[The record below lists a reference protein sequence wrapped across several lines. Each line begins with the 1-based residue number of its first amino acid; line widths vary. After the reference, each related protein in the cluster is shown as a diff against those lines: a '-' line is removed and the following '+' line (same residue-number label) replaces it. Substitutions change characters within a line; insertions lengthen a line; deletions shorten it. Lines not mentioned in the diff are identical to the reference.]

1 MRKKITSLFALF
13 LLVAG
18 TAIAQPSVDGK
29 LFTLKCARGYVY
41 YNGSVLKGTSDAS
54 QASQFAIVE
63 FGGTTYLYDATNNA
77 FVVHS
82 TAATAGTAGNY
93 ALESTTDF
101 SKAVTGLK
109 WGDTGIA
116 SYPYYLEDSYGNWL
130 NMDKIPIVYFNTW
143 KDFEGGNGGNTY
155 AVNVVGDF
163 DPTAAK
169 AMLMLPSVDGKLF
182 TLNGKLF
189 TLNCARGYVYY
200 DGTQLKGTRYSALAS
215 QFAIVECGGTT
226 YLYDA
231 TNGAFVVHT
240 TAATAGT
247 TGNNALESTTD
258 LSKAVKGLKWGDT
271 GIASYPYYLEDSYGN
286 WLYMDNIPNV
296 YFNTWKDF
304 EDGTGGNTYAVNVVG
319 DFDATAAKAMLM
331 PSLDG
336 KLFTLNCARG
346 YVYYD
351 GTQLKG
357 TSDASQA
364 SQFAIVSYGETNY
377 LYDAT
382 NGAFVV
388 HTTAATTGSSNAALE
403 RTTDLSKAVTGLKWG
418 DTGIASYPYYL
429 EDSYGN
435 WLNMDKIPNVYFNTW
450 KDFEGGN
457 GGNTYT
463 INVVGDFDATAVTAM
478 IDYYFN
484 PSATVQYVIK
494 DVSGNV
500 VDSTEA
506 KPAYVGNDITTL
518 PAELQRPYCSYAVK
532 PTTIAAGA
540 NVVDVTVTYNLPFT
554 LSSSY
559 ADASWYFMTVRG
571 HYVYYAETSNDIRT
585 NQVSKGEPISAY
597 EWAFMGDPYSGI
609 KVINKAVGEGKYM
622 SYTYSG
628 GTVQMGTYPYA
639 WTIESLNGT
648 PTFGLRY
655 GRWYINEQN
664 TGNHN
669 LIYSDF
675 LTNTGSQFTVEE
687 ALTVNVTYDLYENG
701 TKVDS
706 KVVEQEAKSSVTIP
720 TAWTAAYDTFVWD
733 ITTEGTIG
741 YRDCT
746 INVTANLKDGI
757 VYPISNLSNNKA
769 YRVVVKRGT
778 YTTNNG
784 LLANTV
790 KNSSYAINN
799 FAFIEYEGNYYMWS
813 VADSKFVAGN
823 VNTLSDEPAAVE
835 FVDNSFPFYQIK
847 SGYKYLNASVEH
859 NTGADFGPW
868 ITASDGNRCLIYEAE
883 DFDPTAVVALLD
895 EYFHTG
901 DKTAKVVAEVYP
913 YIFADPTRP
922 ATSDIAP
929 TVGHP
934 FGISAEAANNFIST
948 FSMNIV
954 RNSFNTEEYAAAKA
968 MVEAG
973 IIYPA
978 DGFYRVKNVS
988 TGKYLRAINLGARGG
1003 VVADLTAEQ
1012 AASDAASVI
1021 EVRTIDGKPYM
1032 LSNTGWFNWVFY
1044 NANYKAFVSAAQDKY
1059 VHWLAVAPGQGAF
1072 SIAYGNGEG
1081 EYEYYLYYAYY
1092 SVYADNTLIGSLAT
1106 SDAAYWVFEPATDV
1120 TVNMNVVGDASY
1132 ATAVFPFPVEVSGAK
1147 VMRVE
1152 ANIAA
1157 GKAKYYETANTIPA
1171 GTPVMLVDEDGA
1183 ATATATI
1190 IDSADELTE
1199 QNDLVGNYFAGNVTD
1214 ALVLGASSGVIGFY
1228 KLSATGTLGAN
1239 RAYIDN
1245 STSSD
1250 VRALV
1255 LAAGETTDETTGIT
1269 GVATE
1274 AAQNGEVYD
1283 LSGRRVQNV
1292 GNGLYIINGKKVL
1305 VK

>member
-18 TAIAQPSVDGK
+18 TAVAQPPVDGK
-29 LFTLKCARGYVY
+29 LFTLNCARGYVY
-41 YNGSVLKGTSDAS
+41 YDGSVLKGTSDAS
-54 QASQFAIVE
+54 QASQFAIVSY
-63 FGGTTYLYDATNNA
+63 GGTNYLYDATNNA
-77 FVVHS
+77 FVVHT
-82 TAATAGTAGNY
+82 TAATAGTTGNN

-130 NMDKIPIVYFNTW
+130 NMDNANIPNVFFNTW
-143 KDFEGGNGGNTY
+143 KDFQGGNGGNTY

-163 DPTAAK
+163 DATAI
-169 AMLMLPSVDGKLF
+169 LMPSVDGKLF
-182 TLNGKLF
+182 ALNGKLF

-231 TNGAFVVHT
+231 TNNAFVVHT

-258 LSKAVKGLKWGDT
+258 FSKAVTGLKWGDT

-286 WLYMDNIPNV
+286 WLNMDNANIPNV
-296 YFNTWKDF
+296 FFNTRKDF

-351 GTQLKG
+351 GSVLKG

-364 SQFAIVSYGETNY
+364 SQFAIVSYGGTNY

-382 NGAFVV
+382 NNAFVV
-388 HTTAATTGSSNAALE
+388 HTTAATAGTTGNNALE
-403 RTTDLSKAVTGLKWG
+403 STTDLSNAVTGLKWG

-435 WLNMDKIPNVYFNTW
+435 WLNMDKIPNVFFNTW
-450 KDFEGGN
+450 KDFEDGT

-463 INVVGDFDATAVTAM
+463 VNVVGDFDATAATAM
-478 IDYYFN
+478 IAYY
-484 PSATVQYVIK
+484 
-494 DVSGNV
+494 
-500 VDSTEA
+500 
-506 KPAYVGNDITTL
+506 
-518 PAELQRPYCSYAVK
+518 
-532 PTTIAAGA
+532 
-540 NVVDVTVTYNLPFT
+540 
-554 LSSSY
+554 
-559 ADASWYFMTVRG
+559 
-571 HYVYYAETSNDIRT
+571 
-585 NQVSKGEPISAY
+585 
-597 EWAFMGDPYSGI
+597 
-609 KVINKAVGEGKYM
+609 
-622 SYTYSG
+622 
-628 GTVQMGTYPYA
+628 
-639 WTIESLNGT
+639 
-648 PTFGLRY
+648 
-655 GRWYINEQN
+655 
-664 TGNHN
+664 
-669 LIYSDF
+669 
-675 LTNTGSQFTVEE
+675 
-687 ALTVNVTYDLYENG
+687 
-701 TKVDS
+701 
-706 KVVEQEAKSSVTIP
+706 
-720 TAWTAAYDTFVWD
+720 
-733 ITTEGTIG
+733 
-741 YRDCT
+741 
-746 INVTANLKDGI
+746 LKDGI

-769 YRVVVKRGT
+769 YRVVVRRGT

-823 VNTLSDEPAAVE
+823 ANTLADEPAAVE

-913 YIFADPTRP
+913 YIFADPTSP

-929 TVGHP
+929 TVGQP
-934 FGISAEAANNFIST
+934 FGISAEAADNFIST

-988 TGKYLRAINLGARGG
+988 TGKYLRAINLDARGG

-1021 EVRTIDGKPYM
+1021 EVRTIYGRPCM
-1032 LSNTGWFNWVFY
+1032 LSNTGWFSWVFH
-1044 NANYKAFVSAAQDKY
+1044 NANYKAFVTAAQGKY

-1081 EYEYYLYYAYY
+1081 EYEYYLYYGYY

-1106 SDAAYWVFEPATDV
+1106 SDAAHWVFEPATDV

-1132 ATAVFPFPVEVSGAK
+1132 ATAYFPFPVQVTGAK

-1152 ANIAA
+1152 ANTAA
-1157 GKAKYYETANTIPA
+1157 GKAFYYETANTIPA
-1171 GTPVMLVDEDGA
+1171 GTPVMLVAEDGA

-1255 LAAGETTDETTGIT
+1255 LAAGETTGISN
-1269 GVATE
+1269 VATE
-1274 AAQNGEVYD
+1274 AAQNGKAYD
-1283 LSGRRVQNV
+1283 LAGRRVQNV
-1292 GNGLYIINGKKVL
+1292 QNGLYIINGKKVL